1 LSCTQKMKET
11 KTIILL
17 IETTHS
23 YGRGL
28 LQGIAKYAKHHGP
41 FTFYR
46 EAPFYGGSSR
56 SKLYSRLKRL
66 NADGII
72 VREPKN
78 LKEIQDLN
86 IPAIISPTRL
96 DSNIPAIITDAETI
110 GLYAAEHFLK
120 RGFRNF
126 AFCGFNDMPWSVNR
140 NAGFTR
146 IIEKSG
152 FHVDTFNCT
161 VSDMSTLSSK
171 TRNRLIVWLN
181 SLAKPVGLMT
191 CNDDM
196 GRVIL
201 EACKISTLSVPG
213 QIAVV
218 GVDNDD
224 LICDFTDPPLS
235 SVALDS
241 QKAGYDAAKLLDR
254 LMHGEKMN
262 GQVIQHLPSNVVTRL
277 SSDILAINDTDVSE
291 AICFIRQ
298 HYKKPITE
306 NEVAQAVALS
316 RRHLYKKFME
326 TLGHSVHKEIKN
338 VRIEHIC
345 KLLIETDLSISQ
357 ITQTMEF
364 ANMEHLSRYF
374 RKEKGM
380 SPQEFRKKV
389 RLHS

>member
-1 LSCTQKMKET
+1 MKET

-28 LQGIAKYAKHHGP
+28 LQGIAKYARHHGP

-46 EAPFYGGSSR
+46 EAPFYGRTSHL
-56 SKLYSRLKRL
+56 KLYSRLKKL

-72 VREPKN
+72 IREPKN

-120 RGFRNF
+120 RGFKYF
-126 AFCGFNDMPWSVNR
+126 AFCGFSDMPWSVNR
-140 NAGFTR
+140 NAGYTR
-146 IIEKSG
+146 FLQKSG
-152 FHVDTFNCT
+152 FYVDTFNCT
-161 VSDMSTLSSK
+161 VSDISTLSLK

-181 SLAKPVGLMT
+181 SLTKPVGIMT

-196 GRVIL
+196 GRVVL
-201 EACKISTLSVPG
+201 ETCKIGALSVPR

-224 LICDFTDPPLS
+224 LVCDFTDPPLS
-235 SVALDS
+235 SVALNS
-241 QKAGYDAAKLLDR
+241 QKAGYDAARLLDK
-254 LMHGEKMN
+254 LMQGEKMN
-262 GQVIQHLPSNVVTRL
+262 GQIIWHLPSNIVTRQ
-277 SSDILAINDTDVSE
+277 SSDILAIDDMDVSE

-306 NEVAQAVALS
+306 TEVAQAVALS

-345 KLLIETDLSISQ
+345 KLLVETDLSISQ
-357 ITQTMEF
+357 ITQSMEF
-364 ANMEHLSRYF
+364 ASMEHFSRYF
-374 RKEKGM
+374 YKEKGM
-380 SPQEFRKKV
+380 SPQEFRKRV
-389 RLHS
+389 RFRS